1 MEVFQRRV
9 CEIDTDPFYLEAVPT
24 AIHLIYILSWKVFQ
38 NSLSEIKK
46 FIHFLLKY
54 LQVLYVVHI
63 VLVSNQKLVHFL
75 LKRLQPLNVVC
86 KLKNNFYN
94 ICGLKKKHL
103 THESAGNSAVLFPP
117 GNLQVMPARS
127 C

>member
-54 LQVLYVVHI
+54 LQLLYVVHI
-63 VLVSNQKLVHFL
+63 VMGNCSKISLSNQKLRPFSFEAVATA
-75 LKRLQPLNVVC
+75 K
-86 KLKNNFYN
+86 
-94 ICGLKKKHL
+94 CGLFTQKQFL
-103 THESAGNSAVLFPP
+103 
-117 GNLQVMPARS
+117 
-127 C
+127 